1 MTQTTCPFGAGFDFT
16 DPDLLL
22 LSYTGC
28 FTFLKWFELLGQE
41 YDCPVT
47 MLHVPYQGDG
57 VMATGVMRKI
67 QKQFGCDMVID
78 STLFKEERELL
89 KQIAVELGEWNEKKG
104 EEESDDAELVAQLR
118 ELAARLGPA

>member
-1 MTQTTCPFGAGFDFT
+1 
-16 DPDLLL
+16 
-22 LSYTGC
+22 
-28 FTFLKWFELLGQE
+28 
-41 YDCPVT
+41 
-47 MLHVPYQGDG
+47 
-57 VMATGVMRKI
+57 MATGVMRKI